1 MDLLVL
7 MVKGSFLVAL
17 VTFFFLEIL
26 AILMQFGM
34 WAYRKQKYRSR
45 KVIDYNSA
53 VRLGYHTTIRIE
65 FEDFMQNMWI
75 CLIYASIPAA
85 TVWLDIYIYTF
96 YFL

>member
-17 VTFFFLEIL
+17 VTFSFLEIL
-26 AILMQFGM
+26 AILMQFGQL
-34 WAYRKQKYRSR
+34 AYRKHKYKNC
-45 KVIDYNSA
+45 KVIDYNSN
-53 VRLGYHTTIRIE
+53 VRLGYHTTVRIQ

-75 CLIYASIPAA
+75 CLTFSAIPAA
-85 TVWLDIYIYTF
+85 TVWLAIYIYTF